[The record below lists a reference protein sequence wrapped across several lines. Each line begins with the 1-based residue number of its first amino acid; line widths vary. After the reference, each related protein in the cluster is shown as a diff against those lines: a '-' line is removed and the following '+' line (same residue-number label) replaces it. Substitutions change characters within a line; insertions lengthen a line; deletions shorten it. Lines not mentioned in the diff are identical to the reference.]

1 MESVIGSD
9 SIPIYSEFALTARH
23 ESLPERIARLGQK
36 AAPSH
41 GTPLFCVPGQI
52 GKQASPFATTIFE
65 KGLVISVNE
74 SQLGLFYGLSFLCVA
89 LAFAFAAYLYLWV
102 KKQKTENAKIQEV
115 SLLIKQG
122 ANTFMRREYLVLAK
136 FAAVAAIVILILLPS
151 PIWTGSPVDNI
162 SMGIAYLCGTALS
175 AIAGKIG
182 ILVATLS
189 NGRTAEAAQKGIKPA
204 FLIGFRGGAVM
215 GLLVVGCSLLGVA
228 AVLMITGD
236 SSILLGFSFGA
247 SSLALFA
254 KAGGGIFTKTAD
266 VSADLTGK
274 VELGIP
280 EDDPRNPAVIADN
293 VGDNVGDVAGMGA
306 DLFDSNVAAMASALV
321 LAQSLSGGDFNNVSM
336 VFCYAILGLFA
347 SIIGIATA
355 RVGKKGD
362 PTTALNSSTYVTT
375 AIYLVL
381 TAIATALFPG
391 FSWRIWGAA
400 AVGLLVGVIIGI
412 TTDYFTDDSKPPVQK
427 VAKASSSGPA
437 FTVLSGI
444 SYGFISA
451 LPAMVGIAVSAL
463 VAYKLCE
470 PMGEGYA
477 IFGIS
482 MAAVGMLSI
491 VGMIISNDAYGPIVD
506 NARGLAEMGGLG
518 EETIRTADELDSA
531 GNTVKA
537 VTKGFSISAAGLTVI
552 SLLGAFMS
560 EANDALAAAGR
571 ELITGFDI
579 MSPTVFFGV
588 LVGAVVPAV
597 FSAMLILGVD
607 KNAQRM
613 VAEIHRQFNSIKGL
627 REGKP
632 GVKPEYDKCIDIA
645 TSGSLRELIPAGLM
659 TIIATIIVGFIGG
672 PSAIGGFLLGNIV
685 SGLLLALFMSNA
697 GGLWDNCKKYIEAGA
712 EGGKGSDSH
721 KAAVIGDTV
730 GDPFKDTAG
739 PSINTQIT
747 VVSLVSSLLSSVFVM
762 FSFFG

>member
-1 MESVIGSD
+1 M
-9 SIPIYSEFALTARH
+9 
-23 ESLPERIARLGQK
+23 
-36 AAPSH
+36 
-41 GTPLFCVPGQI
+41 
-52 GKQASPFATTIFE
+52 
-65 KGLVISVNE
+65 ISMNE

-136 FAAVAAIVILILLPS
+136 FAGVAAIVILVLLPS
-151 PIWTGSPVDNI
+151 PIWTGGFVDNI
-162 SMGIAYLCGTALS
+162 SMAIAYLCGTALS

-228 AVLMITGD
+228 AVLLVTGD

-381 TAIATALFPG
+381 TAGATALFPG

-412 TTDYFTDDSKPPVQK
+412 TTDYFTDDSKPPVKK
-427 VAKASSSGPA
+427 VAHASSSGPA

-560 EANDALAAAGR
+560 EANNALAAAGR

-613 VAEIHRQFNSIKGL
+613 VAEIHRQFNTIKGL
-627 REGKP
+627 REGKA

-697 GGLWDNCKKYIEAGA
+697 GGLWDNTKKYIEAGA

>member
-1 MESVIGSD
+1 M
-9 SIPIYSEFALTARH
+9 
-23 ESLPERIARLGQK
+23 
-36 AAPSH
+36 
-41 GTPLFCVPGQI
+41 
-52 GKQASPFATTIFE
+52 
-65 KGLVISVNE
+65 E
-74 SQLGLFYGLSFLCVA
+74 SQLSLFYGLSFLTVA
-89 LAFAFAAYLYLWV
+89 VAFAFAAYLYLWV
-102 KKQKTENAKIQEV
+102 KKQKTGNARIQEV
-115 SLLIKQG
+115 SALIREG
-122 ANTFMRREYLVLAK
+122 ANTFMRREYKILAK
-136 FAAVAAIVILILLPS
+136 FALVAALVILALLPS
-151 PIWTGSPVDNI
+151 PIWQGNPLENVA
-162 SMGIAYLCGTALS
+162 MAVAYIAGTVLS

-189 NGRTAEAAQKGIKPA
+189 NARTAEGAQKGIKPA

-215 GLLVVGCSLLGVA
+215 GLLVVGFSLLGVA
-228 AVLMITGD
+228 VVLMLTGD
-236 SSILLGFSFGA
+236 SGILLGFSFGA

-266 VSADLTGK
+266 ISADLTGK

-321 LAQSLSGGDFNNVSM
+321 IAQSLSGGAFANISM
-336 VFCYAILGLFA
+336 VFCYAILGLLA
-347 SIIGIATA
+347 SVIGIATA
-355 RVGKKGD
+355 RIGRNGN
-362 PTTALNSSTYVTT
+362 PTRALNSSTYVTT
-375 AIYLVL
+375 GIFLAL
-381 TAIATALFPG
+381 TAAATAIFEG
-391 FSWRIWGAA
+391 FSWRIWGAS

-412 TTDYFTDDSKPPVQK
+412 TTDYFTDDSKPIVRK
-427 VAKASSSGPA
+427 VAHASGSGPA

-477 IFGIS
+477 VFGIS

-537 VTKGFSISAAGLTVI
+537 VTKGFSIAAAGLTVI
-552 SLLGAFMS
+552 SLLGAFMA
-560 EANDALAAAGR
+560 EVNGALEAAGR
-571 ELITGFDI
+571 ALITGFDI

-588 LVGAVVPAV
+588 LIGAAVPAV

-613 VAEIHRQFNSIKGL
+613 VQEIHRQFDSIPGL
-627 REGKP
+627 REGRK
-632 GVKPEYDKCIDIA
+632 GVKPEYGKCIDIA
-645 TSGSLRELIPAGLM
+645 TSGALRELIPAGLM
-659 TIIATIIVGFIGG
+659 SIAATIAVGFIGG
-672 PSAIGGFLLGNIV
+672 PLAIGGFLLGNIV
-685 SGLLLALFMSNA
+685 SGLLIALFMSNA
-697 GGLWDNCKKYIEAGA
+697 GGLWDNAKKYIESGA
-712 EGGKGSDSH
+712 EGGKGSKAH

-747 VVSLVSSLLSSVFVM
+747 VVSLVSSLMSSLFVWFSVFH
-762 FSFFG
+762 